1 MWKAMVYT
9 RMSLSLAFW
18 SSVRVFG
25 NNTSN
30 VTYRSPFLL
39 LWYSG
44 MPSPLNFLISFGLVM
59 PCELAIKLSRFV
71 ADDKNHV
78 DGWLSLP
85 WCQFLPDGCQDVW
98 WSSRN
103 QPELAPAI
111 AKCVQKKKAQKT
123 VIRGD
128 LQRKSQCI
136 LHGKLLNRIIGQVE
150 VG

>member
-1 MWKAMVYT
+1 MWTAMLYMRT
-9 RMSLSLAFW
+9 SLSLAFW

-59 PCELAIKLSRFV
+59 PCELATKLSRFV

-85 WCQFLPDGCQDVW
+85 WCQFLPDGCQDAW

-111 AKCVQKKKAQKT
+111 AKCAQKK
-123 VIRGD
+123 RH
-128 LQRKSQCI
+128 RKLWLEGIYSERVNASCMENYWI
-136 LHGKLLNRIIGQVE
+136 ESLDM
-150 VG
+150 